1 VDEFGRFLQVEAD
14 FKGFSRLSDGDE
26 FAGMLRACQN
36 PPRRNVRAMA
46 IASPVFIRMSAFE
59 GLFGDPRARVIAL
72 TRRSKNDVR

>member
-14 FKGFSRLSDGDE
+14 FKGFSRLSGGDE

-46 IASPVFIRMSAFE
+46 IASRFSSVCQRSRAIR
-59 GLFGDPRARVIAL
+59 
-72 TRRSKNDVR
+72 